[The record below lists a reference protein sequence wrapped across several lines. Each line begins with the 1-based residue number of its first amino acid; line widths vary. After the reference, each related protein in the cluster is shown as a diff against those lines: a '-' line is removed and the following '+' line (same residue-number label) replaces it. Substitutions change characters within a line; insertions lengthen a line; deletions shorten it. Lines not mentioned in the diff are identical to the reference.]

1 MEIDEYRDYEKALN
15 ALKRAGEYMTK
26 ARGDAAREE
35 KVQALKSRIM
45 HIEQVSRAAAAF
57 PFFLSSFLLFFFLG
71 PRRRGRRGSTAA
83 AGPGLRES
91 KNE

>member
-26 ARGDAAREE
+26 ARGDASREE

-45 HIEQVSRAAAAF
+45 HIEQVSRAATAF
-57 PFFLSSFLLFFFLG
+57 PFFFLLFFF
-71 PRRRGRRGSTAA
+71 SSSSICSSSDETNSH
-83 AGPGLRES
+83 E
-91 KNE
+91 

>member
-26 ARGDAAREE
+26 ARGDASREE

-57 PFFLSSFLLFFFLG
+57 PFFFLLFFF
-71 PRRRGRRGSTAA
+71 SSSSSICSSSDETNSH
-83 AGPGLRES
+83 E
-91 KNE
+91 

>member
-57 PFFLSSFLLFFFLG
+57 PFFFLLFFF
-71 PRRRGRRGSTAA
+71 SSSSICSSSDETNSH
-83 AGPGLRES
+83 E
-91 KNE
+91 

>member
-26 ARGDAAREE
+26 ARGDASREE

-57 PFFLSSFLLFFFLG
+57 PFFFSSFLLFFFFDLLLL
-71 PRRRGRRGSTAA
+71 RR
-83 AGPGLRES
+83 
-91 KNE
+91 NELTRMNIDVLQQTNQ

>member
-57 PFFLSSFLLFFFLG
+57 PFFLSSFLLFFFLL
-71 PRRRGRRGSTAA
+71 
-83 AGPGLRES
+83 LRFAPPPT
-91 KNE
+91 KRTHTNEH

>member
-26 ARGDAAREE
+26 ARGDASREE

-45 HIEQVSRAAAAF
+45 HIEQVRRAAAAF
-57 PFFLSSFLLFFFLG
+57 PFFFLLFFF
-71 PRRRGRRGSTAA
+71 SSSSSICSSSDETNSH
-83 AGPGLRES
+83 E
-91 KNE
+91 

>member
-26 ARGDAAREE
+26 ARGDASREE

-57 PFFLSSFLLFFFLG
+57 PFFFLLFFFSSSSIC
-71 PRRRGRRGSTAA
+71 PSSDETNSH
-83 AGPGLRES
+83 E
-91 KNE
+91 

>member
-45 HIEQVSRAAAAF
+45 HIEQVSRAATAF
-57 PFFLSSFLLFFFLG
+57 PFFFLLFFF
-71 PRRRGRRGSTAA
+71 SSSSSICSSSDETNSH
-83 AGPGLRES
+83 E
-91 KNE
+91 

>member
-57 PFFLSSFLLFFFLG
+57 PFFFFFFSSFLL
-71 PRRRGRRGSTAA
+71 
-83 AGPGLRES
+83 LRFAPPPT
-91 KNE
+91 KRTHTNEH

>member
-26 ARGDAAREE
+26 ARGDASREE

-57 PFFLSSFLLFFFLG
+57 PFFFLLFFF
-71 PRRRGRRGSTAA
+71 SSSSICSSSDETNSH
-83 AGPGLRES
+83 E
-91 KNE
+91 

>member
-26 ARGDAAREE
+26 ARGDASREE

-57 PFFLSSFLLFFFLG
+57 PFFFFFSSFLL
-71 PRRRGRRGSTAA
+71 
-83 AGPGLRES
+83 LRFAPPPT
-91 KNE
+91 KRTHTNEH

>member
-57 PFFLSSFLLFFFLG
+57 PFFFLLFFF
-71 PRRRGRRGSTAA
+71 SSSSSICSSSDETNSH
-83 AGPGLRES
+83 E
-91 KNE
+91 

>member
-1 MEIDEYRDYEKALN
+1 MEIDEYRDYEKALT

-26 ARGDAAREE
+26 ARGDASREE

-57 PFFLSSFLLFFFLG
+57 PFFFLLFFF
-71 PRRRGRRGSTAA
+71 SSSSICSSSDETNSH
-83 AGPGLRES
+83 E
-91 KNE
+91 